1 MSFEAKLKQAEA
13 LLEQLNESDLS
24 LDESVKLY
32 KEGLSNIK
40 QAREMLEKAKL
51 EVKEI
56 ESEDEENE

>member
-13 LLEQLNESDLS
+13 LLERLNESDLS

-56 ESEDEENE
+56 ESEDGENE

>member
-13 LLEQLNESDLS
+13 LLERLNESDLS